1 MSKVVSFIRG
11 FGIWFKVLIAELAH
25 NIISVILVA
34 LIYFLLWHFPQTLDL
49 LLVLNQ
55 NDAASF
61 WQIFTVEVP
70 LYFSLLLII
79 SFFVWNAPK
88 YYYKTNYSLVKFKNV
103 IGFVPTKHYDTI
115 IESTRYAYN
124 CKHHVRKVLPRVLG
138 CLVLFM
144 SAFAILNAMEHFG
157 IKNGI
162 EKLFNPFKAFAIIGF
177 ILALLLEYNV
187 YCFTRKMVRKIP
199 RINYII
205 VISIL
210 LLFILMLGLGATNNQ
225 AEEDLSLLFISNLAL
240 AFIFFIISFNTR
252 DLLKDRLKP
261 FFYGGIIV
269 SSLLVLLIYI
279 IFNCNPEIARNINPL
294 SVLLICLIALY
305 TMSFLFVFGG
315 KKLRFPL
322 FTFMLI
328 IGFFLGEFNANRAC
342 FDHYSLDENV
352 QSAHKRI
359 AIKQY
364 VYNWIAN
371 RKDKIAQA
379 EKGSYPVLFVS
390 SEGGGSRAGLWAFL
404 VHSYLSEQSNNGY
417 YEDYLFSMTGA
428 SGGGV
433 GNGLFFATA
442 QQANQRNTKL
452 NYKSDNDFKY
462 KASELYA
469 ENYLSTSIVGLLG
482 RDLFK
487 NILGVLSFD
496 NRGELL
502 QNEWQNAHKKVFKL
516 NENDLEKEVLSFY
529 SESDVSSFVPP
540 LLLMNSSHAQT
551 GKYSVISPVDFSEAD
566 AFSGYYD
573 FMKHLKKVKGKQ
585 RSVKLSEAMRM
596 NAAFPYLTPA
606 GEVKGMG
613 LFGDAG
619 YYDNIGG
626 TVTTSLMNVF
636 NEVLTTTPEFS
647 TIKNKIAL
655 KSVLIYSNL
664 DKNEKLDDQ
673 SAPISQLGA
682 PLRTLMNVRSGHTNE
697 QIARLNQV
705 PLALQRT
712 YIIPSTKSSTTV
724 QEKLRSLKNKQTDSI
739 SPILPLGRY
748 LSGTAIKAIEKCLE
762 LEDIKSQLDSLLYY
776 KKVAISLDDSEK
788 TGL

>member
-1 MSKVVSFIRG
+1 MSKAVSFIRG

-25 NIISVILVA
+25 NIISVLLVA
-34 LIYFLLWHFPQTLDL
+34 LLYFLLWHFPQTLDL

-61 WQIFTVEVP
+61 WQIFTLEVP

-115 IESTRYAYN
+115 IVTKRYAYN

-144 SAFAILNAMEHFG
+144 SAFAILNAMKHFG
-157 IKNGI
+157 IDSGI
-162 EKLFNPFKAFAIIGF
+162 EKLFDPFNTFAIIGF
-177 ILALLLEYNV
+177 GLVLLLEYHT
-187 YCFTRKMVRKIP
+187 YCFINKLVRKIP
-199 RINYII
+199 KMNYII
-205 VISIL
+205 AISVF
-210 LLFILMLGLGATNNQ
+210 LLFVLILGLGATNTQ

-240 AFIFFIISFNTR
+240 AFIFFMVSFNTR
-252 DLLKDRLKP
+252 DLLKDRFKP

-269 SSLLVLLIYI
+269 SSLVVLLIYI
-279 IFNCNPEIARNINPL
+279 IFNCNPELSRSLNPL

-305 TMSFLFVFGG
+305 TISFLFVFGG
-315 KKLRFPL
+315 KKIRFPL
-322 FTFMLI
+322 FTFMVI

-342 FDHYSLDENV
+342 FDHYSLDKEV
-352 QSAHKRI
+352 ESTHKRV
-359 AIKQY
+359 AMKQY
-364 VYNWIAN
+364 VYDWIAN
-371 RKDKIAQA
+371 RKNKIAQA
-379 EKGSYPVLFVS
+379 EKGSYPVLFIS

-404 VHSYLSEQSNNGY
+404 IHSYLSEQSNNAY

-442 QQANQRNTKL
+442 QQAKETNSNL
-452 NYKSDNDFKY
+452 NYKSDGSFKY
-462 KASELYA
+462 KASEMYA

-487 NILGVLSFD
+487 NILGIFSFD

-502 QNEWQNAHKKVFKL
+502 QNEWQVAHKEAFKL
-516 NENDLEKEVLSFY
+516 SENDLEKEVLSFY
-529 SESDVSSFVPP
+529 SKSNASGFVPP

-551 GKYSVISPVDFSEAD
+551 GKYSVISPVDFGNTE

-573 FMKHLKKVKGKQ
+573 FIKHLKRVKGQ
-585 RSVKLSEAMRM
+585 ERSIKLSEAMRM

-626 TVTTSLMNVF
+626 TVTTSLMSVF
-636 NEVLTTTPEFS
+636 NEVLNSTSEFS
-647 TIKNKIAL
+647 AIKDKVAL
-655 KSVLIYSNL
+655 KSVLIYSDL
-664 DKNEKLDDQ
+664 DENENLDDQ

-682 PLRTLMNVRSGHTNE
+682 PLRTLMNVRSGHTKE
-697 QIARLNQV
+697 QIAKLNQI

-712 YIIPSTKSSTTV
+712 YIVPSTKTSTAV
-724 QEKLRSLKNKQTDSI
+724 QEKLRSLKSKQTDSI

-762 LEDIKSQLDSLLYY
+762 LEDVKAQLDSLLYY
-776 KKVAISLDDSEK
+776 KKVSQRIIEIEK
-788 TGL
+788 

>member
-11 FGIWFKVLIAELAH
+11 FGIWFKVLIAELVH
-25 NIISVILVA
+25 NIISVLLVV
-34 LIYFLLWHFPQTLDL
+34 LLYFLLWNFPQTLDL

-88 YYYKTNYSLVKFKNV
+88 YYYKANYSLVKFKNI
-103 IGFVPTKHYDTI
+103 IGFVPTKHYETI
-115 IESTRYAYN
+115 VESTRYAYN

-144 SAFAILNAMEHFG
+144 SAFAILNAMELCG

-162 EKLFNPFKAFAIIGF
+162 EKLIDPFRAFAIIG
-177 ILALLLEYNV
+177 LTLGLLLEYHI
-187 YCFTRKMVRKIP
+187 YGFTRKIVRKIP
-199 RINYII
+199 RIKYII
-205 VISIL
+205 VIAVI

-252 DLLKDRLKP
+252 DLLKEKYKSL
-261 FFYGGIIV
+261 FYGSIIV
-269 SSLLVLLIYI
+269 AGLVVLFIYI
-279 IFNCNPEIARNINPL
+279 VFNFYTELSRLLNPL

-305 TMSFLFVFGG
+305 TISFLFVFGG
-315 KKLRFPL
+315 KKIRFPL
-322 FTFMLI
+322 FTFMII
-328 IGFFLGEFNANRAC
+328 IGFLLGEFNADRAC
-342 FDHYSLDENV
+342 FDHYTLDEKV
-352 QSAHKRI
+352 ESKHKRVTI
-359 AIKQY
+359 EQY

-371 RKDKIAQA
+371 RKDKIVQA

-404 VHSYLSEQSNNGY
+404 IHSYLSEQSNNAY
-417 YEDYLFSMTGA
+417 YENYLFSMTGA

-442 QQANQRNTKL
+442 QQANQTNTKL
-452 NYKSDNDFKY
+452 KYKSDSNFKY

-502 QNEWQNAHKKVFKL
+502 QNEWGNAHKEVFKL

-529 SESDVSSFVPP
+529 SNSDVSRFVPP

-551 GKYSVISPVDFSEAD
+551 GKYSVISPADFSETE

-573 FMKHLKKVKGKQ
+573 FIKHLKRVKGKE
-585 RSVKLSEAMRM
+585 RSIKLSEAMRM

-636 NEVLTTTPEFS
+636 NEVLISTPEFS
-647 TIKNKIAL
+647 TIKDKVVL
-655 KSVLIYSNL
+655 KSVLIYSDL
-664 DKNEKLDDQ
+664 DGKDKLDDQ
-673 SAPISQLGA
+673 SAPISQLEA
-682 PLRTLMNVRSGHTNE
+682 PLRTLMNVRSGHTKE
-697 QIARLNQV
+697 QIAKLNQI
-705 PLALQRT
+705 PLVLQRT
-712 YIIPSTKSSTTV
+712 YIIPSTKTSTTV
-724 QEKLRSLKNKQTDSI
+724 QEKLRNLKNTQTDSI

-762 LEDIKSQLDSLLYY
+762 LDNVKG
-776 KKVAISLDDSEK
+776 KLDDLLVYKRTPDAVIEDK
-788 TGL
+788 HIN

>member
-34 LIYFLLWHFPQTLDL
+34 LLYFLLWHFPQTLDL

-79 SFFVWNAPK
+79 SFFIWNAPK

-115 IESTRYAYN
+115 VESTRYAYN

-144 SAFAILNAMEHFG
+144 SAFAILNAMDNFG
-157 IKNGI
+157 IDSDI
-162 EKLFNPFKAFAIIGF
+162 EKLFNPFNTFAIICLFLG
-177 ILALLLEYNV
+177 LLLEYHT
-187 YCFTRKMVRKIP
+187 YCFINKLVRKVP
-199 RINYII
+199 KMNYII
-205 VISIL
+205 AIVVF
-210 LLFILMLGLGATNNQ
+210 LLFVLILGLGATNTQ

-240 AFIFFIISFNTR
+240 ALIFFMISFNTR
-252 DLLKDRLKP
+252 DLLKQRFKP

-269 SSLLVLLIYI
+269 AGLLVLLVYV
-279 IFNCNPEIARNINPL
+279 IFNCNPEISRNINPL

-305 TMSFLFVFGG
+305 TISFLFVFGG

-322 FTFMLI
+322 FTFMML

-342 FDHYSLDENV
+342 FDHYSLDKVE
-352 QSAHKRI
+352 STHKRV
-359 AIKQY
+359 AMKQY
-364 VYNWIAN
+364 VHDWISN

-404 VHSYLSEQSNNGY
+404 IHSYLSEQSNNAY

-442 QQANQRNTKL
+442 QQAIERNTKL
-452 NYKSDNDFKY
+452 KYTSDQNFKY

-487 NILGVLSFD
+487 NILGLFSFD

-502 QNEWQNAHKKVFKL
+502 QNEWQAAHKEVFKL

-529 SESDVSSFVPP
+529 SKANASGFVPP

-551 GKYSVISPVDFSEAD
+551 GKYSVISPVDFSEVE

-573 FMKHLKKVKGKQ
+573 FMKQLKKVKGQQ
-585 RSVKLSEAMRM
+585 RSVRLSEAMRM

-626 TVTTSLMNVF
+626 TVTTSLMTVF
-636 NEVLTTTPEFS
+636 NEVLNSTPEFS
-647 TIKNKIAL
+647 DIKDKVAL
-655 KSVLIYSNL
+655 KSVLIYSDL
-664 DKNEKLDDQ
+664 DKKGDLDDQ

-682 PLRTLMNVRSGHTNE
+682 PLRTLMNVRSGHTKE
-697 QIARLNQV
+697 QIAKLNQV

-712 YIIPSTKSSTTV
+712 HIIPSTKTSTAI
-724 QEKLRSLKNKQTDSI
+724 QEKLRSLKNAQTESI

-762 LEDIKSQLDSLLYY
+762 LENVKYQLDSLLYY
-776 KKVAISLDDSEK
+776 NKVPKDIEQS
-788 TGL
+788 

>member
-11 FGIWFKVLIAELAH
+11 FGIWFKVLISELAH

-34 LIYFLLWHFPQTLDL
+34 LLYFLLWHFPQTLDL

-88 YYYKTNYSLVKFKNV
+88 YYFKTNYSLVKFKNV

-115 IESTRYAYN
+115 VESTRYAYN

-144 SAFAILNAMEHFG
+144 SAFAILNAMDNFG
-157 IKNGI
+157 IDSGI
-162 EKLFNPFKAFAIIGF
+162 EKLLNPFNTFLVIGLF
-177 ILALLLEYNV
+177 LVLLLEYHT
-187 YCFTRKMVRKIP
+187 YCFINKLVRKVP
-199 RINYII
+199 KMNYII
-205 VISIL
+205 AIL
-210 LLFILMLGLGATNNQ
+210 VVLLFILILGLGATNTQ

-240 AFIFFIISFNTR
+240 ALIFFMVSFNTR
-252 DLLKDRLKP
+252 NLLNDKYKP
-261 FFYGGIIV
+261 LFYGGIIV
-269 SSLLVLLIYI
+269 AGLLVLLVYI
-279 IFNCNPEIARNINPL
+279 IFNCNPELSRSLNPL

-305 TMSFLFVFGG
+305 TISFLFVFGG

-322 FTFMLI
+322 FTFMIL
-328 IGFFLGEFNANRAC
+328 IGFFLGEFNANSAS
-342 FDHYSLDENV
+342 FDHYSLDKKV
-352 QSAHKRI
+352 QTTHKRV
-359 AIKQY
+359 AMKQY
-364 VYNWIAN
+364 VHDWITN
-371 RKDKIAQA
+371 RKDKIMQA
-379 EKGSYPVLFVS
+379 ENGSYPVLFVS

-404 VHSYLSEQSNNGY
+404 IHSYLSEQSDNAY
-417 YEDYLFSMTGA
+417 YEDYLFSMSGA

-433 GNGLFFATA
+433 GNGMFFATA
-442 QQANQRNTKL
+442 QQAIELNTKL
-452 NYKSDNDFKY
+452 KYTSDEKFKY

-487 NILGVLSFD
+487 NILGLFSFD

-502 QNEWQNAHKKVFKL
+502 QNEWQAAHKAVFKL
-516 NENDLEKEVLSFY
+516 NENHLEKEVLSFY
-529 SESDVSSFVPP
+529 SKSNVSGFVPP

-551 GKYSVISPVDFSEAD
+551 GKYSVVSPVDFSKVD

-573 FMKHLKKVKGKQ
+573 FMKQLKIVKGEK
-585 RSVKLSEAMRM
+585 RSIKLSEAMRM

-626 TVTTSLMNVF
+626 TVTTSLMSVF
-636 NEVLTTTPEFS
+636 KEVLTSTPEFNA
-647 TIKNKIAL
+647 IKDKVAL
-655 KSVLIYSNL
+655 KSVLIFSDL
-664 DKNEKLDDQ
+664 DKKGNLNDQ

-682 PLRTLMNVRSGHTNE
+682 PLKTLMNVRSGHTNE
-697 QIARLNQV
+697 QIAKLNQV

-712 YIIPSTKSSTTV
+712 YIIPSTKTSTVV
-724 QEKLRSLKNKQTDSI
+724 QEKLRSLKNTQTESI

-748 LSGTAIKAIEKCLE
+748 LSGTAIQAIEKCLE
-762 LEDIKSQLDSLLYY
+762 LDNVKRELDKLLIYNR
-776 KKVAISLDDSEK
+776 ISDK
-788 TGL
+788 TIDNEHVN

>member
-11 FGIWFKVLIAELAH
+11 FGIWFKVLIAEIAH

-34 LIYFLLWHFPQTLDL
+34 LLYFLLWHFPQTLDL

-79 SFFVWNAPK
+79 SFFIWNAPK

-103 IGFVPTKHYDTI
+103 IGFVPTKHYDSI
-115 IESTRYAYN
+115 VESTRYAYN

-157 IKNGI
+157 IDSGI
-162 EKLFNPFKAFAIIGF
+162 EKLFDPFNTFAIIGLF
-177 ILALLLEYNV
+177 LILLLEYHTYSFIN
-187 YCFTRKMVRKIP
+187 KLVRKVP
-199 RINYII
+199 RMNYI
-205 VISIL
+205 VGISIF
-210 LLFILMLGLGATNNQ
+210 LLFVLILGLGATNTQ

-240 AFIFFIISFNTR
+240 AFIFFMISFNTR
-252 DLLKDRLKP
+252 DLLKQRFKP
-261 FFYGGIIV
+261 LFYGGIIV
-269 SSLLVLLIYI
+269 AGLLVLLVYI
-279 IFNCNPEIARNINPL
+279 IFNCNPELSRSLNPL

-305 TMSFLFVFGG
+305 TISFLFVFGG

-328 IGFFLGEFNANRAC
+328 IGFFLGEFNANRVC
-342 FDHYSLDENV
+342 FDHYSLDKDVE
-352 QSAHKRI
+352 STYKRV
-359 AIKQY
+359 AMKQY

-379 EKGSYPVLFVS
+379 EKGSYPILFIS

-404 VHSYLSEQSNNGY
+404 IHSYLSEQSNNAY
-417 YEDYLFSMTGA
+417 YENYLFSMTGA

-442 QQANQRNTKL
+442 QQAKETNTKL
-452 NYKSDNDFKY
+452 KYTSDLNFNY

-469 ENYLSTSIVGLLG
+469 DNYLSTSIVGVLG

-487 NILGVLSFD
+487 NILGLFSFD

-502 QNEWQNAHKKVFKL
+502 QNEWQAAHKEVFKL
-516 NENDLEKEVLSFY
+516 KENDLEKEVLSFY
-529 SESDVSSFVPP
+529 SKSDVSDFVPP
-540 LLLMNSSHAQT
+540 LLMMNSSHAQT
-551 GKYSVISPVDFSEAD
+551 GKYSVISPADFSKVE

-573 FMKHLKKVKGKQ
+573 FIKHLKRVKGQ
-585 RSVKLSEAMRM
+585 TRSIKLSEAMRM

-626 TVTTSLMNVF
+626 TVTTSLMTVF
-636 NEVLTTTPEFS
+636 NEVLLSAPEFS
-647 TIKNKIAL
+647 DIKDNVAL
-655 KSVLIYSNL
+655 KSVLIYSDLEGKVDLN
-664 DKNEKLDDQ
+664 DQ

-682 PLRTLMNVRSGHTNE
+682 PLSTLMNVRSGHTKE
-697 QIARLNQV
+697 QIAKLNQV

-712 YIIPSTKSSTTV
+712 YIIPSTKNSTAV

-776 KKVAISLDDSEK
+776 KKVPKNDEK
-788 TGL
+788 HQLNPE